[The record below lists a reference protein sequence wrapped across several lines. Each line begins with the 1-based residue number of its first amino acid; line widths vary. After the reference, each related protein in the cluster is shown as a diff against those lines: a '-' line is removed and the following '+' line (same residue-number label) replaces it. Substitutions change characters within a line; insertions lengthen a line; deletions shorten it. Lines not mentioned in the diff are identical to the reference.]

1 MSGLVAA
8 LLTLAL
14 VLGFLIGSRQG
25 RLLSEQSEVSEHA
38 AMHALITRKRIVQR
52 ECLLTPCRQP
62 LNESVF
68 CERRRGPV
76 ERGLRSG
83 CTTYLG
89 ISQCTLSLHFVLSSK
104 LMLQKRLRE
113 LTSQS
118 LAVTADPCKPD
129 LISYPLKPIGILES
143 CFRQRNGT
151 PRQPLLVPA
160 AKARLRLRS
169 AYKDSCVSL
178 LLLPASNLSFA
189 SA

>member
-8 LLTLAL
+8 LLTLLL
-14 VLGFLIGSRQG
+14 VLGYLIGSRQG
-25 RLLSEQSEVSEHA
+25 RLRSQKSEVSEHA
-38 AMHALITRKRIVQR
+38 ASQAMITPARSVRHV
-52 ECLLTPCRQP
+52 CLLTPCRQR
-62 LNESVF
+62 LNESAF
-68 CERRRGPV
+68 CERRREPV
-76 ERGLRSG
+76 ERGLRLG

-89 ISQCTLSLHFVLSSK
+89 ISQCTLSLHLVLSSK

-129 LISYPLKPIGILES
+129 LTSYPLKPIGVLES

-160 AKARLRLRS
+160 AKARLTLRS
-169 AYKDSCVSL
+169 AYKHST
-178 LLLPASNLSFA
+178 PSFYCCHQA
-189 SA
+189 L